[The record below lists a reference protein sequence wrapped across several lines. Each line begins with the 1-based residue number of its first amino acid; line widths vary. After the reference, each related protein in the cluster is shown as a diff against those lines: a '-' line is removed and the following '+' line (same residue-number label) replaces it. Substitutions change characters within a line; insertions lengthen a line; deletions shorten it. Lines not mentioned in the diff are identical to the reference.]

1 MSLHEFLQ
9 GLPADL
15 NLCPIEK
22 KGVNG
27 STGKKPVARYR
38 DQNLNGHQVVDLMET
53 DRTISAAGLWCG
65 TKNNGIVI
73 LDVDH
78 KLHLL
83 KRDKSKP
90 LGNPPVITST
100 REGAAKF
107 VYRVP
112 REQVSTVTGLK
123 IEDPGSWQADVI
135 WANQGVIAG
144 VYPGNADGSPAGEYK
159 LTSGSFDEIPEAPAW
174 LIAKMTN
181 AKPKEG
187 WISKGRTMRL
197 TDRSEDDSA
206 RMIGECFSVI
216 PPLGPGS
223 YFDWVRLGMAVHS
236 ELPNQRGLD
245 LWIDFSQKD
254 SSYDDA
260 EASCTEKWKT
270 FKADGKLSFGT
281 LSYAADA
288 HDPDQLRFTA
298 KSKEIYEEL
307 KTARVMEWRNSVLD
321 HADVVKQAK
330 EILSLDNPSEINHR
344 MNGLAV
350 AAGYRDRS
358 GIEQLLLSQLEYE
371 RKSAMSSWKDMAN
384 QDFKKDF
391 LIPDI
396 LPSPSVVLLY
406 GAGGDGKSMTAWTMA
421 KHVAM
426 GLPFMVRGQLVPVEQ
441 GPVLILNG
449 DQSEVLL
456 QEQLNEVEMP
466 EDAPVFIQQGFQ
478 LKEYNQFCRYMDD
491 IKPALVIIDSL
502 IGTSS
507 GDSFDENKSSFASP
521 LYWLSKN
528 NGKMFPAT
536 TIMIIH
542 HANKTGGFR
551 GTSSIR
557 DAVDETWALKKPDG
571 GINSLPLSSR
581 LITIEKSRSGRS
593 GTCLIMNMEAD
604 LSFSVADFTPEVDE
618 AKTTPDGIVDRVL
631 MRVRTSYPR
640 TVTREELNS
649 DPLVGGKVAGI
660 KKSLQRL
667 VKKGLVE
674 EWKGEGRYGKKEYKA
689 VLARG
694 EGGGE
699 CPPSKNPVT
708 GTPPRGDNQGGQES
722 CPLSESRGDTVNS
735 EKDSCP
741 PSESST
747 GAESAQGGQSD
758 TYPHA
763 RTEEEI
769 NAGMSHDQWNDP
781 AS

>member
-1 MSLHEFLQ
+1 M
-9 GLPADL
+9 
-15 NLCPIEK
+15 
-22 KGVNG
+22 V
-27 STGKKPVARYR
+27 
-38 DQNLNGHQVVDLMET
+38 
-53 DRTISAAGLWCG
+53 
-65 TKNNGIVI
+65 
-73 LDVDH
+73 
-78 KLHLL
+78 
-83 KRDKSKP
+83 
-90 LGNPPVITST
+90 
-100 REGAAKF
+100 
-107 VYRVP
+107 
-112 REQVSTVTGLK
+112 
-123 IEDPGSWQADVI
+123 
-135 WANQGVIAG
+135 
-144 VYPGNADGSPAGEYK
+144 
-159 LTSGSFDEIPEAPAW
+159 
-174 LIAKMTN
+174 
-181 AKPKEG
+181 
-187 WISKGRTMRL
+187 
-197 TDRSEDDSA
+197 
-206 RMIGECFSVI
+206 
-216 PPLGPGS
+216 
-223 YFDWVRLGMAVHS
+223 
-236 ELPNQRGLD
+236 
-245 LWIDFSQKD
+245 
-254 SSYDDA
+254 
-260 EASCTEKWKT
+260 
-270 FKADGKLSFGT
+270 
-281 LSYAADA
+281 
-288 HDPDQLRFTA
+288 
-298 KSKEIYEEL
+298 
-307 KTARVMEWRNSVLD
+307 EWRNSVLD

-528 NGKMFPAT
+528 NGNMFPAT

-571 GINSLPLSSR
+571 GMNSLPLSSR

-618 AKTTPDGIVDRVL
+618 SKDHTGWNCGSRAD
-631 MRVRTSYPR
+631 
-640 TVTREELNS
+640 
-649 DPLVGGKVAGI
+649 
-660 KKSLQRL
+660 
-667 VKKGLVE
+667 
-674 EWKGEGRYGKKEYKA
+674 EGAYQ
-689 VLARG
+689 L
-694 EGGGE
+694 
-699 CPPSKNPVT
+699 PKN
-708 GTPPRGDNQGGQES
+708 R
-722 CPLSESRGDTVNS
+722 
-735 EKDSCP
+735 
-741 PSESST
+741 
-747 GAESAQGGQSD
+747 
-758 TYPHA
+758 H
-763 RTEEEI
+763 
-769 NAGMSHDQWNDP
+769 
-781 AS
+781 